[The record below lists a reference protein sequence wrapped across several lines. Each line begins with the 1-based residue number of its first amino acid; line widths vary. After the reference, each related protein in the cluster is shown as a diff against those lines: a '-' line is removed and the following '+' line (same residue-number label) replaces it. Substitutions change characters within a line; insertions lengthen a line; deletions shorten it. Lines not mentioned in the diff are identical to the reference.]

1 MNISDIAK
9 KAGVSTATVSRV
21 LNDSA
26 LVKTKTKELVLA
38 VIEECGYTPSAV
50 AKSLSV
56 QATHNVGVIFP
67 DIENPFFSG
76 ALKGI
81 SQVAEQSLYNV
92 FFFNTDEAVWRE
104 HNFLSVVRAQRL
116 DGVIISPVD
125 GRDETTRTLL
135 EEFERQGIAV
145 VLFDRLL
152 EGGTFSS
159 VLTEN
164 KNGTRMAI
172 RQLISE
178 GHRKVAI
185 IEGDLSN
192 TPARERT
199 QGYLQ
204 ALEEAG
210 ITVRKEY
217 MLRADQKSE
226 LSYQAT
232 KQLME
237 SDDPPT
243 AIFAC
248 NNMMTLGCLRYF
260 TEREII
266 IGRDISLMGFD
277 DIETLRLIDYGLSV
291 VNRSERE
298 MGQLAMELLLER
310 LSTPGQAVRTVIV
323 PSHLI
328 LRGSEHLVGL
338 SKN

>member
-9 KAGVSTATVSRV
+9 RAGVSTATVSRV

-26 LVKTKTKELVLA
+26 LVKAKTKELVLA

-76 ALKGI
+76 ALRGI
-81 SQVAEQSLYNV
+81 SHVAEQSLYNV
-92 FFFNTDEAVWRE
+92 FFFNTDETVWRE
-104 HNFLSVVRAQRL
+104 HNFLNVVRAQRL

-125 GRDETTRTLL
+125 GRDETTRARL

-145 VLFDRLL
+145 VLFDRCLK
-152 EGGTFSS
+152 GGTFSS

-172 RQLISE
+172 RQLIAE
-178 GHRKVAI
+178 GHRKIAI
-185 IEGDLSN
+185 IEGILSN
-192 TPARERT
+192 TPGYERT

-204 ALEEAG
+204 AMEEAG
-210 ITVRKEY
+210 IPIRKEY
-217 MLRADQKSE
+217 MLQADQKSE
-226 LSYQAT
+226 LAYQAT
-232 KQLME
+232 KTLME
-237 SDDPPT
+237 SSDPPT
-243 AIFAC
+243 AVFAC

-260 TEREII
+260 TEKGIV

-298 MGQLAMELLLER
+298 MGQLAMEVLLER
-310 LSTPGQAVRTVIV
+310 LKAPDQAVRTVMV
-323 PSHLI
+323 PSYLI
-328 LRGSEHLVGL
+328 LRGSERLSGL
-338 SKN
+338 SKT

>member
-1 MNISDIAK
+1 MNISDIAE

-26 LVKTKTKELVLA
+26 LVKAKTKELVLA

-92 FFFNTDEAVWRE
+92 FFFNTDETVWRE
-104 HNFLSVVRAQRL
+104 HNFLNVVRVQRL

-125 GRDETTRTLL
+125 GQDGTTQSIL
-135 EEFERQGIAV
+135 EGFEQQGIAV
-145 VLFDRLL
+145 VLFDRRLK
-152 EGGTFSS
+152 GGTFSS

-164 KNGTRMAI
+164 KDGTRMAI

-178 GHRKVAI
+178 GHRKIAI
-185 IEGDLSN
+185 IEGNPSN
-192 TPARERT
+192 TPVYERA

-210 ITVRKEY
+210 IPVRREY

-226 LSYQAT
+226 LAYQAT
-232 KQLME
+232 QTLME

-260 TEREII
+260 TERGIV
-266 IGRDISLMGFD
+266 IGRDVSLMGFD

-291 VNRSERE
+291 VNRSEEE
-298 MGQLAMELLLER
+298 MGRLAMEVLLER
-310 LSTPGQAVRTVIV
+310 LQAPEQAVRTVMV
-323 PSHLI
+323 PSYLI
-328 LRGSEHLVGL
+328 LRGSERLSGL
-338 SKN
+338 SRD